1 MTFDENMRKRI
12 FISIA
17 ILALAI
23 GGYFAYPDIMFFAK
37 MGYDSAKER
46 LNRLPFDSAKWKAGN
61 EDEIR
66 IRMVDSLLRKYEFTG
81 KSRAEVVG
89 ILGEPD
95 KTGYFCD
102 YDMVYRLGI
111 ERGFI
116 SIDREWLVLKLDTN
130 SAVTEYRIAHD

>member
-1 MTFDENMRKRI
+1 MKKKTFI
-12 FISIA
+12 AIS

-23 GGYFAYPDIMFFAK
+23 GVYFAYPYISFFAD
-37 MGYDSAKER
+37 MGYDAAKER
-46 LNRLPFDSAKWKAGN
+46 LNRLPFDSEKWKAGN

-81 KSRAEVVG
+81 KSRAEVVA

-95 KTGYFCD
+95 KTGYFRD

-116 SIDREWLVLKLDTN
+116 RMDSEWLVLKLDVHN
-130 SAVTEYRIAHD
+130 VVAEYRIACD